1 MKQALIGAQLFSGKE
16 FFDNRALLI
25 DGENIIDIINEHNIP
40 NNFETQKLNG
50 GILSPGFIDL
60 QVNGGGGKLFNNSP
74 DKQSLN
80 TIIEAHQHF
89 GTTSIMPTVIS
100 DSLNVLKRCTTII
113 SEVIENNKS
122 LLGVHIEGPFFN
134 VKYRGVHQKQY
145 INTINSDYLNL
156 FESLKDFPVMLTLAP
171 ECISTKQL
179 KHLKSLG
186 FKILAGHTDASY
198 DQLEEAIKYGLDGF
212 THLFNAMGQISAR
225 EPGVVGSAL
234 AFDNAAASIIV
245 DLHHVH
251 PSLIQ
256 MAYKQKPQGKL
267 FFVSDSMATIHHGE
281 PSFELYDEVVS
292 ESNGRIINSE
302 GKLAGS
308 SITQIDAIK
317 NAYQS
322 CNIPLNDAIAMV
334 TRYPAEYLGVA
345 NYLGSLKSGYRA
357 DLTHF
362 DLDFQVHNVWVA
374 GKQLKQEALCE

>member
-25 DGENIIDIINEHNIP
+25 DGENIIDIINEHDVP
-40 NNFETQKLNG
+40 KNFEIQKLNG

-74 DKQSLN
+74 DKESLN

-100 DSLNVLKRCTTII
+100 DSLNVLKKCTTTI
-113 SEVIENNKS
+113 SEEIENNKS

-171 ECISTKQL
+171 ECISNKQL

-234 AFDNAAASIIV
+234 TFDNAAVSIIV

-256 MAYKQKPQGKL
+256 MAYKQKRQGKL

-322 CNIPLNDAIAMV
+322 CNIPLNEALAMAS
-334 TRYPAEYLGVA
+334 RYPAEYLGVA

-362 DLDFQVHNVWVA
+362 DLDFQVQNVWVA
-374 GKQLKQEALCE
+374 GKQLRQEALCE

>member
-25 DGENIIDIINEHNIP
+25 DGENIIDIINEHDVP
-40 NNFETQKLNG
+40 KNFEIQKLNG

-74 DKQSLN
+74 DKESLN
-80 TIIEAHQHF
+80 TIIQAHQHF

-100 DSLNVLKRCTTII
+100 DSLNVLKKCTTTI
-113 SEVIENNKS
+113 SEEIENNKS

-156 FESLKDFPVMLTLAP
+156 FENLKDFPVMLTLAP
-171 ECISTKQL
+171 ECISNKQL

-234 AFDNAAASIIV
+234 TFDNTAASIIV

-281 PSFELYDEVVS
+281 PSFELYDEIVS
-292 ESNGRIINSE
+292 ESKGRIINSE

-322 CNIPLNDAIAMV
+322 CNIPLNEALAMAS
-334 TRYPAEYLGVA
+334 RYPAEYLGVA

-362 DLDFQVHNVWVA
+362 DLDFQVQNVWVA

>member
-1 MKQALIGAQLFSGKE
+1 MKQAITGSKLFNGIDFIEHK
-16 FFDNRALLI
+16 ALLI
-25 DGENIIDIINEHNIP
+25 EDQHIAGIVNKDAIP
-40 NNFETQKLNG
+40 TDFQVKKLDG

-74 DKQSLN
+74 DKESLN
-80 TIIEAHQHF
+80 TIISAHQYF

-100 DSLNVLKRCTTII
+100 DSLNILQKCTDTISNEI
-113 SEVIENNKS
+113 DNNHS
-122 LLGVHIEGPFFN
+122 LLGIHIEGPFFN

-145 INTINSDYLNL
+145 INTINASYLNL
-156 FESLKDFPVMLTLAP
+156 FETLDKFPVMLTLAP
-171 ECISTKQL
+171 ECISIKQL

-198 DQLEEAIKYGLDGF
+198 DQLEEAVKYGLDGF

-225 EPGVVGSAL
+225 EPGVVGSA
-234 AFDNAAASIIV
+234 FDFDETSASIIV

-251 PSLIQ
+251 PSLINLSF
-256 MAYKQKPQGKL
+256 KQKPKGKL
-267 FFVSDSMATIHHGE
+267 FFVSDSMATINHGE

-317 NAYQS
+317 NAYQKCS
-322 CNIPLNDAIAMV
+322 IPLESAISMA
-334 TRYPAEYLGVA
+334 TLYPAEYLGVSD
-345 NYLGSLKSGYRA
+345 YIGQLKKGYRA
-357 DLTHF
+357 DLAHF
-362 DLDFQVHNVWVA
+362 DSNFHVQNVWLA
-374 GKQLKQEALCE
+374 GKQIKEDPQ

>member
-25 DGENIIDIINEHNIP
+25 DGENIIDVINEHDIP
-40 NNFETQKLNG
+40 NNFEIQKLNG

-74 DKQSLN
+74 DKESLN
-80 TIIEAHQHF
+80 AIIEAHQHF

-100 DSLNVLKRCTTII
+100 DSLNVLKRCATTI
-113 SEVIENNKS
+113 SEEIENNKS

-156 FESLKDFPVMLTLAP
+156 FESLQDFPVMLTLAP

-234 AFDNAAASIIV
+234 TFDNATASIIV

-322 CNIPLNDAIAMV
+322 CNIPLNEALAMAS
-334 TRYPAEYLGVA
+334 RYPAEYLGVA

-362 DLDFQVHNVWVA
+362 DLDFQVQNVWIA

>member
-1 MKQALIGAQLFSGKE
+1 MKQAITGSKLFNGKKFIE
-16 FFDNRALLI
+16 HKALLI
-25 DGENIIDIINEHNIP
+25 DDQHIAGIVNEDAIP
-40 NNFETQKLNG
+40 TNYQVQKLDG

-74 DKQSLN
+74 DKESLN
-80 TIIEAHQHF
+80 TIISAHQYF

-100 DSLNVLKRCTTII
+100 DSLNILQKCTDTISNEI
-113 SEVIENNKS
+113 NNNHS
-122 LLGVHIEGPFFN
+122 LLGIHIEGPFFN

-145 INTINSDYLNL
+145 INTINASYLNL
-156 FESLKDFPVMLTLAP
+156 FETLNKFPVMLTLAP
-171 ECISTKQL
+171 ECISIKQL

-186 FKILAGHTDASY
+186 FKILAGHTDANY
-198 DQLEEAIKYGLDGF
+198 DQLEEAVKYGLDGF

-234 AFDNAAASIIV
+234 DFDETSASIIV

-251 PSLIQ
+251 PSLINLSF
-256 MAYKQKPQGKL
+256 KQKPIGRL
-267 FFVSDSMATIHHGE
+267 FFVSDSMATINHGE

-317 NAYQS
+317 NAYQKCS
-322 CNIPLNDAIAMV
+322 IPLENAISMA
-334 TRYPAEYLGVA
+334 TLYPAEYLGVSD
-345 NYLGSLKSGYRA
+345 YIGQLKKGYRA
-357 DLTHF
+357 DLAHF
-362 DLDFQVHNVWVA
+362 DSNFHVQNVWLA
-374 GKQLKQEALCE
+374 GKQIKEDAQ

>member
-25 DGENIIDIINEHNIP
+25 DGENIIDVINEHDIP
-40 NNFETQKLNG
+40 NNFEIQKLNG

-74 DKQSLN
+74 DKESLN
-80 TIIEAHQHF
+80 AIIEAHQHF

-100 DSLNVLKRCTTII
+100 DSLNVLKRCATTI
-113 SEVIENNKS
+113 SEEIENNKS

-156 FESLKDFPVMLTLAP
+156 FESLQDFPVMLTLAP

-234 AFDNAAASIIV
+234 TFDNTTASIIV

-256 MAYKQKPQGKL
+256 MVYKQKPQGKL
-267 FFVSDSMATIHHGE
+267 FFVSDSMATIHHRE

-322 CNIPLNDAIAMV
+322 CNIPLNEALAMAS
-334 TRYPAEYLGVA
+334 RYPAEYLGVA
-345 NYLGSLKSGYRA
+345 NYLGSLESGYRA

-362 DLDFQVHNVWVA
+362 SLDFQVQNVWVA
-374 GKQLKQEALCE
+374 GKQLRQDALCE

>member
-25 DGENIIDIINEHNIP
+25 DGENIIDVINEHDIP
-40 NNFETQKLNG
+40 NNFEIQKLNG

-74 DKQSLN
+74 DKESLN
-80 TIIEAHQHF
+80 AIIEAHQHF

-100 DSLNVLKRCTTII
+100 DSLNVLKRCATTI
-113 SEVIENNKS
+113 SEEIESNKS

-156 FESLKDFPVMLTLAP
+156 FESLQDFPVMLTLAP

-234 AFDNAAASIIV
+234 TFDNATASIIV

-256 MAYKQKPQGKL
+256 MVYKQKPQGKL

-322 CNIPLNDAIAMV
+322 CNIPLNEALAMAS
-334 TRYPAEYLGVA
+334 RYPAEYLGVA
-345 NYLGSLKSGYRA
+345 NYLGSLESGYRA

-362 DLDFQVHNVWVA
+362 SLDFQVQNVWVA
-374 GKQLKQEALCE
+374 GKQLRQDALCE

>member
-100 DSLNVLKRCTTII
+100 DSLNVLKRCTTTI

-156 FESLKDFPVMLTLAP
+156 FESLKDFPVILTLAP

-234 AFDNAAASIIV
+234 TFDNAAASIIV

>member
-25 DGENIIDIINEHNIP
+25 DGENIIDVINEQDIP
-40 NNFETQKLNG
+40 NNFEIQKLNG

-74 DKQSLN
+74 DKESLN
-80 TIIEAHQHF
+80 AIIEAHQHF

-100 DSLNVLKRCTTII
+100 DSLNVLKRCATTI
-113 SEVIENNKS
+113 SEEIESNKS

-156 FESLKDFPVMLTLAP
+156 FESLQDFPVMLTLAP

-198 DQLEEAIKYGLDGF
+198 DQLEESIKYGLDGF

-225 EPGVVGSAL
+225 EPSVVGSAL
-234 AFDNAAASIIV
+234 HFENTFASIIV

-251 PSLIQ
+251 PSLINLSF
-256 MAYKQKPQGKL
+256 KQKPKGKL
-267 FFVSDSMATIHHGE
+267 FFVSDSMATINHGE
-281 PSFELYDEVVS
+281 PSFELYDEVVR

-317 NAYQS
+317 NAYQK
-322 CNIPLNDAIAMV
+322 CNIPLESAIAMA
-334 TRYPAEYLGVA
+334 TLYPAEYLGVSH
-345 NYLGSLKSGYRA
+345 YIGQLKPGHRA
-357 DLTHF
+357 DLAHF
-362 DLDFQVHNVWVA
+362 DSNFNVHNVWTS
-374 GKQLKQEALCE
+374 GKQIKKESS

>member
-1 MKQALIGAQLFSGKE
+1 MKKAITGSKLFNGLDFIEHK
-16 FFDNRALLI
+16 ALLI
-25 DGENIIDIINEHNIP
+25 DGQNIAGIVNEDDIP
-40 NNFETQKLNG
+40 TDFKVQKLDG

-74 DKQSLN
+74 DNESLN
-80 TIIEAHQHF
+80 TIISAHQYF

-100 DSLNVLKRCTTII
+100 DSLNILQKCTDTISNEI
-113 SEVIENNKS
+113 KNNHS
-122 LLGVHIEGPFFN
+122 LLGIHIEGPFFN

-145 INTINSDYLNL
+145 INTINASYLSL
-156 FESLKDFPVMLTLAP
+156 FEKLDKFPVMLTLAP
-171 ECISTKQL
+171 ECISIKQL

-234 AFDNAAASIIV
+234 DFDKTSASIIV

-251 PSLIQ
+251 PSLINLSF
-256 MAYKQKPQGKL
+256 KLKPKGRL
-267 FFVSDSMATIHHGE
+267 FFVSDSMATINHGE

-292 ESNGRIINSE
+292 ESKGRIINSE

-317 NAYQS
+317 NAYQK
-322 CNIPLNDAIAMV
+322 CNIPLASAISMA
-334 TRYPAEYLGVA
+334 TLYPAEYLGVA
-345 NYLGSLKSGYRA
+345 EHIGQLKKGYRA
-357 DLTHF
+357 NLAHF
-362 DLDFQVHNVWVA
+362 DSNFHVQNVWLA
-374 GKQLKQEALCE
+374 GKQIKEDPQ

>member
-25 DGENIIDIINEHNIP
+25 DGENIIDVINEHDIP
-40 NNFETQKLNG
+40 NNFEIQKLNG

-74 DKQSLN
+74 DKESLN
-80 TIIEAHQHF
+80 AIIEAHQHF

-100 DSLNVLKRCTTII
+100 DSLNVLKRCATTI
-113 SEVIENNKS
+113 SEEIENNKS

-156 FESLKDFPVMLTLAP
+156 FKSLQDFPVMLTLAP

-234 AFDNAAASIIV
+234 TFDNTTASIIV

-322 CNIPLNDAIAMV
+322 CNIPLNEALAMAS
-334 TRYPAEYLGVA
+334 RYPAEYLGVA

-362 DLDFQVHNVWVA
+362 GLDFQVQNVWIA